1 MFGLFASIVVGEV
14 RGEAVGVMGVLRL
27 GQALEECAHDVE
39 LRSARHG
46 TTEDSGCATTPAASA
61 VPTRVSSPGSGV
73 SSKGTLRREQ
83 GAGRVGFVGRA
94 VAFVVARAWAT
105 FSSPAVSAEL
115 VGSRCCRSDAGQP
128 LPEWG

>member
-46 TTEDSGCATTPAASA
+46 TTEDSGCLTTPAASA

-73 SSKGTLRREQ
+73 SSNGTLRREQ
-83 GAGRVGFVGRA
+83 GAGRVGVVGRA
-94 VAFVVARAWAT
+94 VAFSWPGPGPPSRHRRVVRSPLGWWAVY
-105 FSSPAVSAEL
+105 A
-115 VGSRCCRSDAGQP
+115 AGVMR
-128 LPEWG
+128 GN